1 MKYTLTVEA
10 HEPENNMTIQCSD
23 KEDLAHYASEVI
35 KQGYKT
41 VTAKIEE
48 E

>member
-1 MKYTLTVEA
+1 
-10 HEPENNMTIQCSD
+10 MTIECND
-23 KEDLAHYASEVI
+23 KADFSHYASEVI

>member
-1 MKYTLTVEA
+1 MKS
-10 HEPENNMTIQCSD
+10 HD
-23 KEDLAHYASEVI
+23 KEDLEHYASEVI

-48 E
+48 MKK